1 MSKLV
6 WMFRTLAVGAF
17 LAYAYYTRRR
27 RPPVDAEGPAPR
39 TENWTVRAGDAL

>member
-1 MSKLV
+1 MSKVV

-27 RPPVDAEGPAPR
+27 PPVDAEGPAPR
-39 TENWTVRAGDAL
+39 TENSTVRPGDAL